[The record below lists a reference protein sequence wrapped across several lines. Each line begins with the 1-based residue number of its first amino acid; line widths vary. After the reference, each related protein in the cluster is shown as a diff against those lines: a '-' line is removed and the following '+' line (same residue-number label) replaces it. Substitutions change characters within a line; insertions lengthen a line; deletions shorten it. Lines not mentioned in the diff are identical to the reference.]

1 MDSNSLRA
9 KTISSMIWVALQRFG
24 TMALSFIAN
33 LVLANLLTPNDFGCI
48 GLLAIFIALSQ
59 TFIDGGFGAALI
71 QKDQPTQDDFSTIF
85 FWNIGLSLILYGT
98 IYLCAPLVAGFY
110 EMPILTNLLRVQA
123 IILIINAFAVV
134 PRSLLRKRL
143 QFNSLAII
151 DLLSAAVGIS
161 IGIILAFKEWGVWS
175 LIAYQLSTVLCQ
187 ITGLWIASQW
197 KPSLTF
203 NTQSFKSLFKYGGF
217 LLMSDLLNTFCDNIQ
232 GLVIGK
238 RFSATTMGYYSQAK
252 KLEEMPTTSIA
263 YVVSQVAFPVF
274 SNIKDDQSSLSV
286 AHRQCIHAANFIN
299 IPLMLLLIVIAEPLV
314 LFLYTDKWIE
324 AVPFFQI
331 LCVSGLVNSLQS
343 INYHLYVAKGHSKSM
358 FKWNILKRV
367 ISVTLIFC
375 GAAINIEGLLW
386 GMVIGFW
393 VTFIINASLAGKV
406 TGYALSQQLRD
417 LVPILLVSSIACGV
431 SYLAGIS
438 TITWHYLAMMAL
450 QIISFGVTFI
460 VLSFL
465 FKLQGFNIYKDI
477 VKKGVYSLLSKKND
491 R

>member
-1 MDSNSLRA
+1 MPSNLKHR
-9 KTISSMIWVALQRFG
+9 TITSMIWVAFQRFG
-24 TMALSFIAN
+24 TMILSFIAN

-71 QKDQPTQDDFSTIF
+71 QKNQPTQDDFSTIF
-85 FWNIGLSLILYGT
+85 FWNIGLSIIIYSI

-143 QFNSLAII
+143 QFNNLAII
-151 DLLSAAVGIS
+151 DLLSATVGIS

-175 LIAYQLSTVLCQ
+175 LIAYQLSTSLCQ
-187 ITGLWIASQW
+187 IAGLWLASQW
-197 KPSLTF
+197 SPSITF
-203 NTQSFKSLFKYGGF
+203 STQSFKSLFKYGSF

-232 GLVIGK
+232 GLIIGK
-238 RFSATTMGYYSQAK
+238 RFSTTTMGYYSQAK

-274 SNIKDDQSSLSV
+274 SNIKDEQSSLYV
-286 AHRQCIHAANFIN
+286 AHKQCIHAANYIN

-343 INYHLYVAKGHSKSM
+343 INYHLYVAKGYSKSM
-358 FKWNILKRV
+358 FKWNILKRT

-393 VTFIINASLAGKV
+393 FTFIINASLAGKV
-406 TGYALSQQLRD
+406 TGYTLPQQLRD
-417 LVPILLVSSIACGV
+417 LVPILLVSLIACGI
-431 SYLAGIS
+431 SYFVGIS
-438 TITWHYLAMMAL
+438 TITWHYLAMMTL
-450 QIISFGVTFI
+450 QTISFIATFI
-460 VLSFL
+460 VFSFL
-465 FKLQGFNIYKDI
+465 FKIQGFNIYKDI
-477 VKKGVYSLLSKKND
+477 VKKGIYSLFSKNND
-491 R
+491 